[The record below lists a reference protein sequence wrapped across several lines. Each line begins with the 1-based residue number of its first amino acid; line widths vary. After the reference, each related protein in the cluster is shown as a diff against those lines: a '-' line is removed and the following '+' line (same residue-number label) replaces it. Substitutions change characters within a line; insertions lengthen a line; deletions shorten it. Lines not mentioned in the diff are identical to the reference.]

1 MDRATDQPALPELNH
16 SRNRVSR
23 KITDTSMVR
32 VVISMD
38 RVDTIRSTTTGIAVT
53 VKDLEC
59 A

>member
-1 MDRATDQPALPELNH
+1 MDRATDQPALPELKH

-32 VVISMD
+32 EVISMD